1 MKMWNALME
10 KMSSRDL
17 IAFQLDGNH
26 LLEQMWTKG
35 DVFARFGTTPED
47 PYYGASRQAVGGYFI
62 IKNSAASNEFLE
74 KWLTL
79 MSDQN
84 LITNAPSL
92 AKSSS
97 DFKENRH
104 DQSVWS
110 MLIKGK

>member
-62 IKNSAASNEFLE
+62 IKNSAASNEFFPFITRSFGGACWARRLE
-74 KWLTL
+74 K
-79 MSDQN
+79 
-84 LITNAPSL
+84 
-92 AKSSS
+92 
-97 DFKENRH
+97 F
-104 DQSVWS
+104 
-110 MLIKGK
+110 